1 MDLRLRG
8 TCIHIPLA
16 VDNADVVFL
25 CLLPDAARSVLPN
38 THFPEHA
45 RIISVMATITLAELK
60 ALLPDVN
67 PSRIVRCIPLP
78 SCARRIGP
86 ILQYPGTGG
95 MSVWEARSS
104 STQLAGDFFIRD
116 ARTGGRA
123 GGARLFSYAAGD
135 PLLRQI
141 GTPVVCASE
150 ADMEPLIALTAMITP
165 YHAFQQSL
173 SEWAQEEGVEA
184 PVAGAFVGALFS
196 ALGRLSER
204 EFDPAFNTF
213 ADMADHAATPGGL
226 NEQTG
231 ATLGRAG
238 VWGQVKG
245 ACGAILQRLRGG

>member
-1 MDLRLRG
+1 MDPRLRG
-8 TCIHIPLA
+8 ARINIPPT

-25 CLLPDAARSVLPN
+25 CLLPDAARSVLPS
-38 THFPEHA
+38 TRFPEHA
-45 RIISVMATITLAELK
+45 RIISVMATITMAELK

-78 SCARRIGP
+78 SCARRLGP

-95 MSVWEARSS
+95 
-104 STQLAGDFFIRD
+104 I
-116 ARTGGRA
+116 
-123 GGARLFSYAAGD
+123 YAAGD
-135 PLLRQI
+135 PLLQQI

-213 ADMADHAATPGGL
+213 ADMADDAATRGGL